1 MPSWA
6 SFGRPSGSSYGRD
19 AVLLQPS
26 VQRGTRQPQRL
37 GRLHPVATSLPAGS
51 AALPQRRDG
60 HRGLEVGQELS
71 EREPGVEARVG
82 QGGRNIDLLP
92 GLDYLEDEVAESLDA
107 VCCEFV
113 QVADDVER
121 RHCGGTEGLP
131 GV

>member
-1 MPSWA
+1 D
-6 SFGRPSGSSYGRD
+6 G
-19 AVLLQPS
+19 LLGEHAAEGLLEHPDVAWPREACDQPHS
-26 VQRGTRQPQRL
+26 LIGQPNV
-37 GRLHPVATSLPAGS
+37 PVRSQFVEQPHDERSDVS

-60 HRGLEVGQELS
+60 HRGLEVGQELP

-113 QVADDVER
+113 QVADYVER
-121 RHCGGTEGLP
+121 
-131 GV
+131 